1 MKKYIFIIISL
12 IISIFSAWSVWEG
25 NGIAGTA
32 TDFTED
38 GMFVKSSLFPKY
50 TLIEIVNL
58 ENDMKVRAI
67 VLEGKEVPGILMS
80 FSPSVAEALK
90 VQYGEVTRIR
100 ISSPSLTSDDI
111 AAPLY
116 LPKEETSKEESKK
129 DILAMSEKK
138 AEEPKKI
145 EEPKKVEAEK
155 PDNEKEVVLYDF
167 NPIAKTPE
175 RIERKDGAI
184 SFDPAFI
191 EEDVKLDL
199 HIPNTPVVPKKE
211 SVPEK
216 KEEKPIVKQEVVAVK
231 EVVTPSKAEPIVVSP
246 RIVDTPI
253 KTEPVVIT
261 PKTVDTPIKTEPVV
275 ITPKTVDTPIKTESV
290 VIIPKTVATPLK
302 PIYLENTSLRPPREV
317 PPITVVEEKSKKDV
331 PVKDVVMIEKKK
343 AEEPRLFIKVDEVEP
358 IREANNEKVEV
369 APSKVNEVNAIKENT
384 SKKEEKIE
392 KVECV
397 LEIQNP
403 EKEVQAKLPLP
414 KEVKEASQI
423 KEPVV
428 EEKKVEIAKVGE
440 VEVPQY
446 VEEEKDVILPT
457 VIELPQVVHAPDE
470 EEENVLPVTIVNTP
484 QKTEE
489 EKEAKT
495 EEVPIVESIIPV
507 QETPQKEEEAKVEEP
522 IEKEVVT
529 EETVEEAVEEA
540 PVVEEDETE
549 VEPEPE
555 VEQTVEEETTT
566 EEEVAPE
573 EEPKIEEIVE
583 KEIEQESTIEPITKE
598 AIEEKATEEEL
609 VSKKDTIDQ
618 SATEEV
624 LLKLPT
630 KEAEITED
638 ALKEVK
644 FVEGQTAEAE
654 EVLETKELDETPLR
668 EIAVKNVKNN
678 IEEEPSK
685 DSLIFQKG
693 KDTKTLDENT
703 IPEKF
708 QEKPLEKEEKQEIQE
723 ERKDVIEEAE
733 VKTKKQE
740 SIEEFKSIEM
750 EVIAEETHPIEEAK
764 PVEMEIIQKDNI
776 KLPLNTEKKEESVAK
791 PVTSVKEDAKT
802 KIKESFS
809 TGKTMKNAS
818 YVQVAVF
825 TNALAVEDVLMKY
838 SKQYPIIVEKKET
851 SSGVRYVVLVG
862 PLKKDELGAIQER
875 FKSFGFKDSF
885 LK

>member
-246 RIVDTPI
+246 RI
-253 KTEPVVIT
+253 
-261 PKTVDTPIKTEPVV
+261 VDTPIKTEPVV

>member
-1 MKKYIFIIISL
+1 M
-12 IISIFSAWSVWEG
+12 
-25 NGIAGTA
+25 
-32 TDFTED
+32 
-38 GMFVKSSLFPKY
+38 
-50 TLIEIVNL
+50 
-58 ENDMKVRAI
+58 
-67 VLEGKEVPGILMS
+67 
-80 FSPSVAEALK
+80 
-90 VQYGEVTRIR
+90 
-100 ISSPSLTSDDI
+100 
-111 AAPLY
+111 
-116 LPKEETSKEESKK
+116 ES
-129 DILAMSEKK
+129 
-138 AEEPKKI
+138 
-145 EEPKKVEAEK
+145 
-155 PDNEKEVVLYDF
+155 
-167 NPIAKTPE
+167 
-175 RIERKDGAI
+175 
-184 SFDPAFI
+184 
-191 EEDVKLDL
+191 
-199 HIPNTPVVPKKE
+199 
-211 SVPEK
+211 
-216 KEEKPIVKQEVVAVK
+216 
-231 EVVTPSKAEPIVVSP
+231 
-246 RIVDTPI
+246 
-253 KTEPVVIT
+253 
-261 PKTVDTPIKTEPVV
+261 
-275 ITPKTVDTPIKTESV
+275 
-290 VIIPKTVATPLK
+290 
-302 PIYLENTSLRPPREV
+302 
-317 PPITVVEEKSKKDV
+317 
-331 PVKDVVMIEKKK
+331 
-343 AEEPRLFIKVDEVEP
+343 
-358 IREANNEKVEV
+358 
-369 APSKVNEVNAIKENT
+369 
-384 SKKEEKIE
+384 
-392 KVECV
+392 
-397 LEIQNP
+397 
-403 EKEVQAKLPLP
+403 
-414 KEVKEASQI
+414 
-423 KEPVV
+423 
-428 EEKKVEIAKVGE
+428 
-440 VEVPQY
+440 
-446 VEEEKDVILPT
+446 
-457 VIELPQVVHAPDE
+457 
-470 EEENVLPVTIVNTP
+470 
-484 QKTEE
+484 
-489 EKEAKT
+489 
-495 EEVPIVESIIPV
+495 
-507 QETPQKEEEAKVEEP
+507 
-522 IEKEVVT
+522 
-529 EETVEEAVEEA
+529 
-540 PVVEEDETE
+540 
-549 VEPEPE
+549 
-555 VEQTVEEETTT
+555 
-566 EEEVAPE
+566 
-573 EEPKIEEIVE
+573 VE

-644 FVEGQTAEAE
+644 FVEGQTVEAE